1 MSIET
6 KTTIKYEYECTEC
19 SHYYIE
25 QRNPEEAQFVNKCP
39 ACGGGFDL
47 INTTESTYEVEII
60 GGATRIPII

>member
-19 SHYYIE
+19 SNDYIE
-25 QRNPEEAQFVNKCP
+25 QRNPEEAQFINKCP

-47 INTTESTYEVEII
+47 INTTELTYEVEIVNSVVTEEI
-60 GGATRIPII
+60 E